1 MKLGPSGFLRTLE
14 PCTTLSEQLRRE
26 PARAAVGGNRKPRLS
41 VCVCPCRL
49 PYLRGAVILACG
61 DFGTGVFVSCNPYR
75 AIPPARIDAASTRV
89 RPTLGQV
96 CFSSTLAS
104 IYRRASARAAAAS
117 GVRTYDEFATDA
129 AESPMLAKKKAASA
143 SACNVNNALFWQSC
157 EMSRFFVTLLTE
169 PTRFLPTGCRSAPGL
184 RCLTPIRPLASFP
197 VVLQNC
203 CGTENFVFMVRSTEN
218 GRRGSFDRVS

>member
-1 MKLGPSGFLRTLE
+1 MRTLE

-41 VCVCPCRL
+41 VCVCVCLCRL

-61 DFGTGVFVSCNPYR
+61 DVGTGVFVSCNPYR

-104 IYRRASARAAAAS
+104 IYRRTSARAAAAS
-117 GVRTYDEFATDA
+117 GVRAYRTYDEFAADA
-129 AESPMLAKKKAASA
+129 AESPKLAKKAASA

-157 EMSRFFVTLLTE
+157 EMTRFFVTLLPE
-169 PTRFLPTGCRSAPGL
+169 PTHFFTYRRAARL
-184 RCLTPIRPLASFP
+184 RACVA
-197 VVLQNC
+197 
-203 CGTENFVFMVRSTEN
+203 
-218 GRRGSFDRVS
+218 

>member
-1 MKLGPSGFLRTLE
+1 M
-14 PCTTLSEQLRRE
+14 
-26 PARAAVGGNRKPRLS
+26 
-41 VCVCPCRL
+41 CPCRL

-61 DFGTGVFVSCNPYR
+61 DVGTGVFVSCNPYR

-104 IYRRASARAAAAS
+104 IYRRTSARAAAAS
-117 GVRTYDEFATDA
+117 GVRAYRTYDEFAADA
-129 AESPMLAKKKAASA
+129 AESPKLAKKAASA

-157 EMSRFFVTLLTE
+157 EMTRFFVTLLLE
-169 PTRFLPTGCRSAPGL
+169 PTHFLPTGVPRSAPGL

-203 CGTENFVFMVRSTEN
+203 CGTENFVFTVRSTEN